1 MSNSPLGQYAPLAAT
16 IASLGIIGAYVVAL
30 ILNGMGILNDSNSL
44 DGLQNLALL
53 AAGAVFGSAVAVNGW
68 KQPLLAA
75 HDRID
80 RLEAAVNVEAI
91 AANSPNVPITTHPTG
106 DA

>member
-16 IASLGIIGAYVVAL
+16 VASLGVIGAYVLAL
-30 ILNGMGILNDSNSL
+30 LFEALGLFPNGGAQDL
-44 DGLQNLALL
+44 DGLQNLALI

-68 KQPLLAA
+68 KQPLASA

-80 RLEAAVNVEAI
+80 RLETAVNVEAATGAI
-91 AANSPNVPITTHPTG
+91 STHE
-106 DA
+106 A